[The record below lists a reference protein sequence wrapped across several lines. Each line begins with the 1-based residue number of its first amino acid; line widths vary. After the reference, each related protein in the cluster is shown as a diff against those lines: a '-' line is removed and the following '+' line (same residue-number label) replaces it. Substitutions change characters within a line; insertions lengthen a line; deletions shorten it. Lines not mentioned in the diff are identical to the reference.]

1 LGNFRWSKAKR
12 NITFRNASLKSCQG
26 EVVLEHMEIAQLV
39 GLTLMDLE
47 CLVNGE
53 ATLNIAKKLG
63 VSMMDVQEFTHGNAT
78 DAMARRL
85 GFRTMNAA
93 SELAKKADG
102 AGVLIGFIL
111 NMGE

>member
-1 LGNFRWSKAKR
+1 MGELTIRQPHPS
-12 NITFRNASLKSCQG
+12 SQG
-26 EVVLEHMEIAQLV
+26 EAAMEHMEIAQLV

-47 CLVNGE
+47 CLIKGE
-53 ATLNIAKKLG
+53 ATLNVAKKLG

-93 SELAKKADG
+93 SELAKKAGG
-102 AGVLIGFIL
+102 AGVLIGFML